1 MYNLIRVIIKQY
13 KFCEI
18 SCHDLSHVWYV
29 GEVGFAVNSFNLDN
43 SINNVGEGPDV
54 GMFDRRG
61 APWNQ
66 FEVIDGGRLGH
77 LSTWLTEY
85 VVDLVRM
92 SFWRFHYPRRSVKA
106 CLPACLLT
114 CLLGRLLASSNERS
128 RSKNRAN
135 VVSASVHAEYPS
147 TSEPEWQARRLVHV
161 TGMVR
166 LPAEMHY
173 SLDSCWRPDL

>member
-1 MYNLIRVIIKQY
+1 MIRVIIKQY

-18 SCHDLSHVWYV
+18 SCHDLSHVWYI
-29 GEVGFAVNSFNLDN
+29 GEVGFAVNSFILDN

-54 GMFDRRG
+54 WMFDRRG

-106 CLPACLLT
+106 CLPACLLA
-114 CLLGRLLASSNERS
+114 CLLAWPFTCQQQWAEWKQKQSKRRFRVGTRRIPKYERARMTVSSVS
-128 RSKNRAN
+128 SCNR
-135 VVSASVHAEYPS
+135 H
-147 TSEPEWQARRLVHV
+147 
-161 TGMVR
+161 G
-166 LPAEMHY
+166 
-173 SLDSCWRPDL
+173 